1 MKRSPPSYTS
11 SDTDTDIDNSSS
23 FSPSLDE
30 SQDIKPICSSPPSSA
45 RSTPKKPRLNN
56 NGKDIR
62 PKSLSPKKPKI
73 KTEPAANA
81 NGVWDG
87 EKRALFIDEII
98 AVGYKNANLDELAN
112 KLGMS
117 KRQLI
122 DQLVPNKPNLR
133 GKMVTMAKSM

>member
-11 SDTDTDIDNSSS
+11 SNDTDTDIDNPSNY
-23 FSPSLDE
+23 SPSLGE
-30 SQDIKPICSSPPSSA
+30 SQDIKPIFSSPPSSA
-45 RSTPKKPRLNN
+45 RSIPRNPNLTMKTKVSNPKHPHLKN
-56 NGKDIR
+56 
-62 PKSLSPKKPKI
+62 
-73 KTEPAANA
+73 
-81 NGVWDG
+81 
-87 EKRALFIDEII
+87 EII

-122 DQLVPNKPNLR
+122 DQLVPNKSNLR